1 MHPSPIQLVFI
12 NSKQGSFFGMM
23 GIGFWWGGHLT
34 IQSREQAMINNP
46 IPSDFY
52 TNDIYAVNRA
62 IANEYCK
69 YSPPGSF
76 GSGEMKDYTGDAYDA
91 CVCSIPW
98 STVEVD
104 GVVDIQCGCTVGD
117 LSIASDCYTS
127 GRTIAVFF
135 SIM

>member
-1 MHPSPIQLVFI
+1 MCTHSTLLH
-12 NSKQGSFFGMM
+12 KKGSFFGMM

-62 IANEYCK
+62 IADEYCK

-76 GSGEMKDYTGDAYDA
+76 GSGEMVDYTGDAYDA

-117 LSIASDCYTS
+117 LSIASDCVTS